1 MTTAAPAITLDQ
13 AAIRRILPHQGPMC
27 VLDAVT
33 GCDAQQIVCRVT
45 GHRDPLHPMRGPRGL
60 GSACGIEFA
69 AQAMALHAALTMAGA
84 GGGPLPAGRLASVRD
99 VAFDAD
105 RLDDIDDDLQVRAT
119 LLSGDPRSA
128 MYTFEITAAGRRLV
142 SGRASVLIR
151 PAGQDQG
158 VSTRPKA
165 PEATRRA
172 RTVDNDGSGNVT
184 HRTAD
189 DEEDAA

>member
-1 MTTAAPAITLDQ
+1 MTLDQ
-13 AAIRRILPHQGPMC
+13 AAIRRILPHQGAMC

-33 GCDAQQIVCRVT
+33 ACDAQQIVCRAT

-69 AQAMALHAALTMAGA
+69 AQAMALHAAMTMAGS

-99 VAFDAD
+99 VVFAVD
-105 RLDDIDDDLQVRAT
+105 RLDDIDDDLQIRAA

-128 MYTFEITAAGRRLV
+128 IYAFEIGAAGRRLI

-151 PAGQDQG
+151 PAGG
-158 VSTRPKA
+158 
-165 PEATRRA
+165 PEDGRA
-172 RTVDNDGSGNVT
+172 SG
-184 HRTAD
+184 TA
-189 DEEDAA
+189 